1 MSSWGPANFEDD
13 DALDYVGGLMQK
25 IVGELDRAAGK
36 RRLGGDEV
44 LSRCMPRLAVLGL
57 LVKGAHTAGPPR
69 DHLDRWQAAFLAGFD
84 RDSVAIFDDAADARR
99 RRRVIERTFQQL
111 EKHARVDN

>member
-13 DALDYVGGLMQK
+13 DALDYVVGLMQK
-25 IVGELDRAAGK
+25 IVSELDRVTGK
-36 RRLGGDEV
+36 RRLPGDEV

-69 DHLDRWQAAFLAGFD
+69 EQLSRWQSAFLAGFD
-84 RDSVAIFDDAADARR
+84 RDAGAVYDDPADARR

-111 EKHARVDN
+111 ERHARVDD